1 MFKIV
6 SLLIE
11 RKIPYAAIFGNHD
24 DEKTMSREA
33 QMAIMENLPYSL
45 STAGPAEIDGVGN
58 YYVEVLSRGKTDH
71 SALTIYLLD
80 THAYTP
86 DEIEWFRKTAAGL
99 KKNHNEYTGRHMDIA
114 FIHIPLTEYADPALP
129 RVGDWKEGVTAPVYN
144 SGFRDALVE
153 QGVVMVSAGQ

>member
-1 MFKIV
+1 M
-6 SLLIE
+6 SAPRAAARPRPE
-11 RKIPYAAIFGNHD
+11 RP
-24 DEKTMSREA
+24 
-33 QMAIMENLPYSL
+33 
-45 STAGPAEIDGVGN
+45 
-58 YYVEVLSRGKTDH
+58 RGKTDH

-86 DEIEWFRKTAAGL
+86 DERNFPGYDWVKPNQIEWFRKTAAGL